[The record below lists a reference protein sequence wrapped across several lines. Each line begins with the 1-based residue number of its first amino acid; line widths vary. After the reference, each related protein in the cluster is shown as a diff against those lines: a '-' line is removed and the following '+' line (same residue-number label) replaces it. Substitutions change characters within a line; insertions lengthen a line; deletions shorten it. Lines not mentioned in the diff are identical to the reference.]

1 LSSEQGEEGD
11 YAEFTFVREGRG
23 GSKLRVTYGL
33 SPLHDGLWLRLQ
45 AESLARPDP
54 GVLAG
59 LSTLIA
65 PAIEPALYLHDHPY
79 GLSTVDP
86 QGTYVRR
93 YPSAGA
99 AREAGPHWT
108 EPVQAPF
115 TASSL
120 VDVCERA
127 PQGRG
132 LLVVHD
138 GSQAFQ
144 REDGGLRALLS
155 MYDPW
160 DEDVFDNVLEAE
172 LWFLPHG
179 AWTHTERVR
188 AAMECNLG
196 SPRFEDFVPARGG
209 GDLPA
214 SFGALAIDAPNVLA
228 TAFYRESARGGEG
241 LARHFCSTD
250 APVRDPFVL
259 RLVEFDGRPADVV
272 VRLPGPIAR
281 AARTDLMGEVLAE
294 LEPTTARAPFGPAQM
309 PWSALRLRLG
319 PHEIATL
326 YLDLELGRDSPHG
339 ATPARPVQSRRGRKS

>member
-1 LSSEQGEEGD
+1 
-11 YAEFTFVREGRG
+11 
-23 GSKLRVTYGL
+23 
-33 SPLHDGLWLRLQ
+33 
-45 AESLARPDP
+45 
-54 GVLAG
+54 
-59 LSTLIA
+59 
-65 PAIEPALYLHDHPY
+65 
-79 GLSTVDP
+79 
-86 QGTYVRR
+86 
-93 YPSAGA
+93 
-99 AREAGPHWT
+99 
-108 EPVQAPF
+108 
-115 TASSL
+115 
-120 VDVCERA
+120 
-127 PQGRG
+127 
-132 LLVVHD
+132 
-138 GSQAFQ
+138 
-144 REDGGLRALLS
+144 
-155 MYDPW
+155 
-160 DEDVFDNVLEAE
+160 
-172 LWFLPHG
+172 
-179 AWTHTERVR
+179 
-188 AAMECNLG
+188 MECNLG

-241 LARHFCSTD
+241 LARHFCSTK

-339 ATPARPVQSRRGRKS
+339 ATPARPAQSRRGRKS